1 MAGYCLNLIKKH
13 AFFILLLYG
22 NATWKGLQLIVEDI
36 LLLFFYRKEDNLAA
50 N

>member
-1 MAGYCLNLIKKH
+1 MKGYCLNLIKKH
-13 AFFILLLYG
+13 ALFILFLYG
-22 NATWKGLQLIVEDI
+22 NGAWKGLQLIVEDI